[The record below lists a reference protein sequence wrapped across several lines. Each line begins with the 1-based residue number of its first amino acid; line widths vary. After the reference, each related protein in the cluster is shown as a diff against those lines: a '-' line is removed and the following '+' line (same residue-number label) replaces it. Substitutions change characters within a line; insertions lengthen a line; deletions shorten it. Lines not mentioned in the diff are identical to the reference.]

1 MEAETEL
8 ILENIRKIRK
18 KKKISV
24 LNLSLDVGIAHSHL
38 FYIESKRVIP
48 SIDVVVKIA
57 KALNIQLC
65 ELIDIQK
72 KKNKNK

>member
-1 MEAETEL
+1 MELETEQ
-8 ILENIRKIRK
+8 ILENIRKIRR

-24 LNLSLDVGIAHSHL
+24 LNLSLETGISHSHL

-48 SIDVVVKIA
+48 SIDVIIKIA

-65 ELIDIQK
+65 ELVEVQRK
-72 KKNKNK
+72 RYNKT